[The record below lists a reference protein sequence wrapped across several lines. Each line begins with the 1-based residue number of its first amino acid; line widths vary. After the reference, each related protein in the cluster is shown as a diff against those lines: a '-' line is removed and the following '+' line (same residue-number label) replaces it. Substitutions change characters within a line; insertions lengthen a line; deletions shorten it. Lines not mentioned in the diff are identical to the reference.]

1 MTLTAATTRND
12 YTATSGQTV
21 FPYTFTALSDTD
33 IKVVKNGVTLTLG
46 GANDYTVSGIGSYG
60 GNVTL
65 NVGATTGDTL
75 SVYLDMPIDR
85 TTNYQN
91 SGDFLAADVNGD
103 VNKSYIALQQMAT
116 SILATIRKPQT
127 DLGTVNM
134 ALPVASSRAN
144 KALGFGADGAVKML
158 PSSGTHAVIAVEDF
172 GAIGD
177 GVTDDTAAIQAAI
190 DGSNGVWVL
199 LSAQSVYLATTLT
212 VTNNTKLLIEGTLKA
227 SLTVTDTPLITGAN
241 VSNVIISGDGYLD
254 GGYNIAA
261 GYQGRSAT
269 EPTTRTNGSALQDG
283 DTFYDTAVSQF
294 KQYSGSAW
302 AIITAY
308 RAGIKLDKSVNCSI
322 NNVTIENFILT
333 AQPGNWGAGVWFEGD
348 PDSVG
353 AVDSIRNKCIN
364 VKANYNIGCGIVFG
378 GNLDSMTERCYT
390 AGNQWGSGI
399 GHTRGLR
406 AVSSSDTLDANELSN
421 LTVNCEDSQI
431 IAPTSR
437 NSGYTGINIGHDRE
451 ASNASRTLLLGGSSE
466 DNNYEGLTVTGS
478 SDVTIIGLYC
488 KGNGEN
494 LPNASFRY
502 GISNLANCERLH
514 LIGCKVTGSYGPG
527 IYLKSGVGHRIE
539 SCKVYE
545 NLRSGMQ
552 LNLPDV
558 TVSDCEVFNNNL
570 LSDSENRAGI
580 FLESGRSKITN
591 TNIYDTRTRA
601 KNTIVATQGQTVF
614 PYTFKVD
621 EAVNSSGNPTGLP
634 VPSQIR
640 VERRGTP
647 LTLTTDYTVSGLGN
661 AGGNVTIITGTQNAG
676 DEIVIS
682 GAPDSLSDTY
692 YATAAQTAFAYNFD
706 PVNTAD
712 IRVVKNGGL
721 LTLTT
726 DYTVTPNAGVGGV
739 VTLTSGA
746 TLNDKIRITVVS
758 QNFGAFATG
767 GLHQFVGCSFVGN
780 MQEPTKVSGLG
791 DIDITSTTIGNDPM
805 GGTFNLTN
813 GASLT
818 SVINDNVTSASRILL
833 VPRFFDNPDTNA
845 YVNEVTEGVGFT
857 VSHTSGSLQP
867 YNYIII

>member
-46 GANDYTVSGIGSYG
+46 GSNDYTVSGIGSYG

-65 NVGATTGDTL
+65 NVGATKGDTL

-144 KALGFGADGAVKML
+144 KALGFGADGSVKML
-158 PSSGTHAVIAVEDF
+158 PPSGTHAVIAVEDF

-269 EPTTRTNGSALQDG
+269 EPTARTNGSALQVG

-294 KQYSGSAW
+294 KQYLGSAW

-364 VKANYNIGCGIVFG
+364 VKANHNIGCGIVFG

-406 AVSSSDTLDANELSN
+406 AVSSSDTLDGNELSN

-478 SDVTIIGLYC
+478 SDVTILGLYC

-494 LPNASFRY
+494 LPNVSFRY

-514 LIGCKVTGSYGPG
+514 LIGCKVTGSYGPA

-614 PYTFKVD
+614 PYTFKV
-621 EAVNSSGNPTGLP
+621 NSASD
-634 VPSQIR
+634 IR

-647 LTLTTDYTVSGLGN
+647 LTLTTNYTVSGVGS
-661 AGGNVTIITGTQNAG
+661 AGGNVTITTGTQNAG

-682 GAPDSLSDTY
+682 GPADSLSDTY

-706 PVNTAD
+706 PANTAD